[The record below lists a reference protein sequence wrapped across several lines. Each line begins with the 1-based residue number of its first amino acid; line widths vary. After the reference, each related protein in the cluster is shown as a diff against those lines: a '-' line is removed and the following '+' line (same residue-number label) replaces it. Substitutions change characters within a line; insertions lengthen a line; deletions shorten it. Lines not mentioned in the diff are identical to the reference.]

1 MVRASR
7 SKKMAN
13 AKIPYFQVL
22 EKGICKL
29 CKLSTKE
36 FFCIMFCSYE
46 RERRAQHCSYCL
58 SMLYKTSRKRS
69 IYIQELQLTP
79 IHTELVS
86 LSS

>member
-1 MVRASR
+1 MVGASR

-13 AKIPYFQVL
+13 AKVPYFRVL
-22 EKGICKL
+22 GKGICKL
-29 CKLSTKE
+29 CKLSTK
-36 FFCIMFCSYE
+36 FRIMFCSSE

-79 IHTELVS
+79 IHTELAS
-86 LSS
+86 LPS